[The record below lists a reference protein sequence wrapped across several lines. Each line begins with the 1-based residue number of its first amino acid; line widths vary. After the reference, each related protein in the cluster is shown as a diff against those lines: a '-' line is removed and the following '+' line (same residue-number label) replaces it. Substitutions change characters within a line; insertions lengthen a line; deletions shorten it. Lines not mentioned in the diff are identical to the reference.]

1 MAVFQV
7 DFMAESLGRTVPI
20 IVILP
25 TDKVYFPGM
34 PRREEGKPYKTLYL
48 LHGIVGDCTDWLYG
62 TRIRRWVRSF
72 TVTNSTLVLCAN
84 AGCVSNKGPHFSTG
98 KDSTLSTKITAFCHR
113 YFNICQTNSDC

>member
-7 DFMAESLGRTVPI
+7 GFMAESLGRTVPI

-62 TRIRRWVRSF
+62 TRIRRWAEENLGWLKIGRDMRKSYER
-72 TVTNSTLVLCAN
+72 LCA
-84 AGCVSNKGPHFSTG
+84 GV
-98 KDSTLSTKITAFCHR
+98 
-113 YFNICQTNSDC
+113 